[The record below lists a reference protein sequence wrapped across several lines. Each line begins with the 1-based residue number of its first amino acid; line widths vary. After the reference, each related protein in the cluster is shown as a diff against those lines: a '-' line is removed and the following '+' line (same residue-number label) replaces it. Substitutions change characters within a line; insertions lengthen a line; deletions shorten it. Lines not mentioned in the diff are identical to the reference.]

1 MSAHEKMRL
10 SLLWSLLLTLLTS
23 CIHPREQSANVI
35 AEKDARKSGAEFMS
49 AQNQAL
55 QRDDNANPAMLWVKD
70 GEAQW
75 SRKAGAADKSC
86 ADCHAAA
93 QSMRG
98 VAVRYP
104 AFDEASNAPV
114 NLQQRIEIC
123 RVKHQRAAP
132 LAFESQ
138 PLLNLESYVAL
149 QSRGMPLMPPID
161 ARLATARANG
171 KARYMQRIGQL
182 DLACTQCHDRHAG
195 GKLGGSTIP
204 EAHPT
209 AYPLYRLEWQA
220 LGSLQ
225 RRLRNCMTGVRA
237 EPYALGS
244 AELVELELYLHERAA
259 GMKSEAPG
267 VRP

>member
-1 MSAHEKMRL
+1 
-10 SLLWSLLLTLLTS
+10 
-23 CIHPREQSANVI
+23 
-35 AEKDARKSGAEFMS
+35 
-49 AQNQAL
+49 
-55 QRDDNANPAMLWVKD
+55 
-70 GEAQW
+70 
-75 SRKAGAADKSC
+75 
-86 ADCHAAA
+86 
-93 QSMRG
+93 MRG

-104 AFDEASNAPV
+104 AFDETISAPV

-149 QSRGMPLMPPID
+149 QSRGMPLMPPTD
-161 ARLATARANG
+161 ARLATTRANG
-171 KARYMQRIGQL
+171 KARYTQRIGQL
-182 DLACTQCHDRHAG
+182 DLACTHCHDRHAG
-195 GKLGGSTIP
+195 GRLGGSTIP

-244 AELVELELYLHERAA
+244 TELVELELYLSERAA

>member
-1 MSAHEKMRL
+1 MPL
-10 SLLWSLLLTLLTS
+10 LLLTLS
-23 CIHPREQSANVI
+23 AACMHPLEQSANVTI
-35 AEKDARKSGAEFMS
+35 KKDVRKSGAEFMS

-55 QRDDNANPAMLWVKD
+55 QHDDNANPAMLWVKD

-75 SRKAGAADKSC
+75 SRKTGAADKSC
-86 ADCHAAA
+86 ADCHAAP

-104 AFDEASNAPV
+104 AFDETTRAPI

-123 RVKHQRAAP
+123 RAKHQRAAP

-149 QSRGMPLMPPID
+149 QSRGMPLMPPAD
-161 ARLATARANG
+161 VRLDTARTNG
-171 KARYMQRIGQL
+171 KARYVQRIGQL
-182 DLACTQCHDRHAG
+182 DLACTHCHDRHAG

-244 AELVELELYLHERAA
+244 AELVGLELYLHERAA
-259 GMKSEAPG
+259 GMTSEAPG